1 VGRGIASLRPRAP
14 GGHRVAVR
22 LKSVIKWLAVGLG
35 GIVAFALI
43 GVGVVW
49 VIIGR
54 DLGRRFDVRGS
65 EITVPADAAS
75 ISEGARLARL
85 RGCNGGCHGDTA
97 EGSVFFELFDGTR
110 VVAPDLGGLAAE
122 YSAADLE
129 GVIRHGVRP
138 DGSGVLGVCMP
149 SEMFQHL
156 NDADLGKI
164 IAFVRDQPPREVELL
179 PSRYGPVARLMLLQ
193 LKQRYDALLA
203 AELIDHDAPR
213 VAASGED
220 PLVRGRYLALS
231 VCTECHGADLRGI
244 AEEGTPDLAIVTAY
258 SSEDFHTLMRTGVP
272 LGGRKL
278 GMMADVALSRFAYFT
293 DEEIEDVYGYL
304 KTLAGTPLS
313 QSMD

>member
-1 VGRGIASLRPRAP
+1 
-14 GGHRVAVR
+14 VAVR
-22 LKSVIKWLAVGLG
+22 LRSVIKWLAVGLG
-35 GIVAFALI
+35 GIAVFALI
-43 GVGVVW
+43 GVGIVW
-49 VIIGR
+49 VVVGR
-54 DLGRRFDVRGS
+54 DLSRRFEVCGS
-65 EITVPADAAS
+65 EITVPADAVS

-97 EGSVFFELFDGTR
+97 GGSVFFEMFDGTR
-110 VVAPDLGGLAAE
+110 LIAPDLGGLAAE

-138 DGSGVLGVCMP
+138 DGSGVVVAMP

-164 IAFVRDQPPREVELL
+164 IAFVREQPPGEVEL
-179 PSRYGPVARLMLLQ
+179 PSTRYGPVARLMLLQ

-244 AEEGTPDLAIVTAY
+244 ADDGTPDLAIVTAY
-258 SSEDFHTLMRTGVP
+258 SSKDFHTLMRTGVP

-293 DEEIEDVYGYL
+293 NEEIEDVYRYL
-304 KTLAGTPLS
+304 RTLAGTS
-313 QSMD
+313 VRRSAD